1 MQFNG
6 SISQLAR
13 QIVLP
18 RTRPFNRVFLT
29 RIGAMIKD
37 CDKFLGDCTEFNNAN
52 KLQIR
57 REVGQADG
65 FEGLDISVVIG
76 ERKKLSLSAKP
87 RLSEK

>member
-1 MQFNG
+1 M
-6 SISQLAR
+6 L
-13 QIVLP
+13 
-18 RTRPFNRVFLT
+18 
-29 RIGAMIKD
+29 KE
-37 CDKFLGDCTEFNNAN
+37 CDKFLGDSKEFNNVN

-87 RLSEK
+87 RLADK